1 MLAITYQLPKQ
12 AHVTFLPPVL
22 SSSGTMFNASRG
34 QLYTS
39 NNGFGAMQ
47 GSLVNDG
54 PLGASTFDGL
64 DPWSATPSPPQSSV
78 GIPPPL
84 NSLLADAPIPT
95 VYESA
100 FAAVDP
106 SMSGDTSVNAL
117 HRVLAT
123 SGLPAATIER
133 IVNLVSTRP
142 RVSRLE
148 FFVALALAGLAQNGK
163 EVTIE
168 QVAQAAQQNAL
179 PSPTLDLT
187 RLSTPT
193 TSALGY
199 TSPSPPPVS
208 APSYRADDP
217 WAARRATLDPFA
229 PPAGFGTSTGGAP
242 TSGFGTSGIPASGFG
257 GTGMPGN
264 APGAGTSILSSGL
277 PAEWWKRQEVALV
290 SIVPEKQGFLLNRYT
305 VYLVQTEA
313 SSHPRSLDEI
323 DRGPAVQRRYSEF
336 AWLWD
341 CLVRRYPFRVVPGL
355 PPKRL
360 GPDDSFLE
368 QRRHVINRKM
378 SILRRGLA
386 RFLNFA
392 LNHPVLSQD
401 GLLSVF
407 LTEPH
412 LETWRKQNTISL
424 EEESQSKRIE
434 RVEEMSVPSDCEE
447 KLAAVRRKLPGL
459 VDHWTRISVI
469 AERLVKRQEGAAA
482 DLTRLT
488 MTLNSLAEHNSSCS
502 VRGENDDT
510 CDLCAGVRTGMGRMA
525 VRTGGLGEEMD
536 GRSQRDL
543 YLAFQALFVRHDRQ
557 GGDMVD
563 KLKKRVD
570 AAGAKHLGII
580 NSIGTLQGPAQS
592 KAQDEADKLRASIEK
607 DQAQIHALFARRI
620 FVQYCMWHE
629 LRVVLHNRENTLLS
643 LAVQNFAR
651 EESEFSGRTHT
662 TWMALAEEVENM
674 PYE

>member
-1 MLAITYQLPKQ
+1 
-12 AHVTFLPPVL
+12 
-22 SSSGTMFNASRG
+22 MFNASRG

-78 GIPPPL
+78 GVPPPL

-123 SGLPAATIER
+123 SNLPAATIER

-148 FFVALALAGLAQNGK
+148 FFVALALAGLAQSGQ

-168 QVAQAAQQNAL
+168 QVAQAAQNNAL

-187 RLSTPT
+187 RLTTPT

-199 TSPSPPPVS
+199 TSPPPPPVS

-229 PPAGFGTSTGGAP
+229 PPSGLGAAGGV
-242 TSGFGTSGIPASGFG
+242 PASGFG
-257 GTGMPGN
+257 TGGIPASAFGSSGAPGN

-277 PAEWWKRQEVALV
+277 PPEWWKRQEVALV

-313 SSHPRSLDEI
+313 SFHPCFLDEI
-323 DRGPAVQRRYSEF
+323 DVICVVARTCRWFLAFHQS
-336 AWLWD
+336 D
-341 CLVRRYPFRVVPGL
+341 LVRMIRSWSNEG
-355 PPKRL
+355 
-360 GPDDSFLE
+360 
-368 QRRHVINRKM
+368 M
-378 SILRRGLA
+378 RGLA
-386 RFLNFA
+386 RFLNFV

-407 LTEPH
+407 LTESH
-412 LETWRKQNTISL
+412 LETWRKQNNISL
-424 EEESQSKRIE
+424 EEESHSKRIE

-469 AERLVKRQEGAAA
+469 AERLVKRREGAAA

-488 MTLNSLAEHNSSCS
+488 MTLNSLAEHNNSCS
-502 VRGENDDT
+502 ARGENDDT
-510 CDLCAGVRTGMGRMA
+510 CDLCAGVRTGMGRVA

-536 GRSQRDL
+536 GRSRGLNATTLESIKSQRDL

-557 GGDMVD
+557 GGDTVD

-570 AAGAKHLGII
+570 TAGAKHLGII
-580 NSIGTLQGPAQS
+580 NSIGALQGPAQS

-607 DQAQIHALFARRI
+607 DQAQIHALLARRI
-620 FVQYCMWHE
+620 FIQYCMWYE
-629 LRVVLHNRENTLLS
+629 LRVVLHNRENALLS
-643 LAVQNFAR
+643 LAVQNLAR
-651 EESEFSGRTHT
+651 DESEFSGRTHA
-662 TWMALAEEVENM
+662 TWAALAEEVENM

>member
-1 MLAITYQLPKQ
+1 
-12 AHVTFLPPVL
+12 
-22 SSSGTMFNASRG
+22 MFNASRG

-47 GSLVNDG
+47 GSLVNEG

-78 GIPPPL
+78 GVPPPL
-84 NSLLADAPIPT
+84 NSLLADAPIPA

-106 SMSGDTSVNAL
+106 SMTGDTSVNAL

-123 SGLPAATIER
+123 SSLPAATIER

-148 FFVALALAGLAQNGK
+148 FFVALALAGLAQSGN

-187 RLSTPT
+187 RLTTPT
-193 TSALGY
+193 TSTLGY
-199 TSPSPPPVS
+199 TASPPPPAAV
-208 APSYRADDP
+208 PSYRADDP

-229 PPAGFGTSTGGAP
+229 PA
-242 TSGFGTSGIPASGFG
+242 SGFGGPAGGVPASGFG
-257 GTGMPGN
+257 AGGVPASGFGSTGAPGN
-264 APGAGTSILSSGL
+264 ALGAGTSILSSGL
-277 PAEWWKRQEVALV
+277 PIEWWKRQEVALV
-290 SIVPEKQGFLLNRYT
+290 SIVPEKQGFLLHRYT
-305 VYLVQTEA
+305 VYLVQTE
-313 SSHPRSLDEI
+313 
-323 DRGPAVQRRYSEF
+323 RGPAVQRRYSEF

-341 CLVRRYPFRVVPGL
+341 CLIRRYPFRVVPNL

-360 GPDDSFLE
+360 GRTYTPPRFAPELNPSLLL
-368 QRRHVINRKM
+368 QRMIRSWNNEGM
-378 SILRRGLA
+378 RGLA
-386 RFLNFA
+386 RFLNFV

-424 EEESQSKRIE
+424 EEESHSKRVE

-469 AERLVKRQEGAAA
+469 AERLVKRQEGEAA

-488 MTLNSLAEHNSSCS
+488 MTLNSLSEHNSSCS
-502 VRGENDDT
+502 VRGDDT
-510 CDLCAGVRTGMGRMA
+510 CDLCAGVRTGMGRVA
-525 VRTGGLGEEMD
+525 ARAGGLGEELD
-536 GRSQRDL
+536 GRSRGLNTTTLESIKSQRDL

-570 AAGAKHLGII
+570 TAGAKHLGII
-580 NSIGTLQGPAQS
+580 SSLGTLQGPAQS

-607 DQAQIHALFARRI
+607 DQAQIHALLARRI
-620 FVQYCMWHE
+620 FIQYCMWHE
-629 LRVVLHNRENTLLS
+629 LRVILHNRENALLS

-651 EESEFSGRTHT
+651 DESEFSARTHA
-662 TWMALAEEVENM
+662 TWAALVEEVENM
-674 PYE
+674 PHE